1 MFAVSA
7 QVDSFAL
14 KSTTTTT
21 STQTRYETLALTM
34 SMTLAKIVAIAAV
47 VASASVL
54 PVLAGGEDEGPCT
67 PDCQC
72 VRPELFTIEEEG
84 SVQ

>member
-1 MFAVSA
+1 
-7 QVDSFAL
+7 
-14 KSTTTTT
+14 
-21 STQTRYETLALTM
+21 M